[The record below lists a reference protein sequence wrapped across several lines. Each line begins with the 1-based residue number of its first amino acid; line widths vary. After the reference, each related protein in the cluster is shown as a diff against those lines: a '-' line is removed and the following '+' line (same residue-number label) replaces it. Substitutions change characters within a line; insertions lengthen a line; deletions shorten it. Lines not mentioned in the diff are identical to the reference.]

1 MCGVK
6 LLKEDLTKKF
16 EVWINVKGYDKNSL
30 EKVLTLVVTIDVLIK
45 NFGEEKLSADK
56 KLSKIEADIFLL
68 REIKIQ

>member
-1 MCGVK
+1 MCGAK

-45 NFGEEKLSADK
+45 NFGEEQLSDDK
-56 KLSKIEADIFLL
+56 KLSKIEADVFLL

>member
-1 MCGVK
+1 MCCVK

-45 NFGEEKLSADK
+45 NFGEEKLSDDK

-68 REIKIQ
+68 REINIQ

>member
-45 NFGEEKLSADK
+45 NFGEEKLSDDK